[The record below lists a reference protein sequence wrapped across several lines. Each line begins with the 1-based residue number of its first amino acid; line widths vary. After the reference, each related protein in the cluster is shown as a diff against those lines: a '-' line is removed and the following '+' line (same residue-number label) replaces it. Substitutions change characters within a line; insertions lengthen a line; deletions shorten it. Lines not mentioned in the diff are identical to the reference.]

1 MAAKFSHSHNH
12 FGCCASA
19 AAACASMRISP
30 IMDTV
35 VVLAVSIFVC
45 LLSLRVMGGIG

>member
-1 MAAKFSHSHNH
+1 MDARFSHSHNH
-12 FGCCASA
+12 FGCCAFG

-35 VVLAVSIFVC
+35 IILAVSIFVC
-45 LLSLRVMGGIG
+45 LLPLLAVGI